1 MKLGSGNSMHRRAR
15 GGGIAK
21 GAWAPHDDPS
31 GSGWADPIN
40 ENQINYQKNII
51 PVLVNVIQDWVTD
64 DNKNRV
70 LSENSG
76 AITKEF
82 VQSCI
87 SDVNSM
93 LQGTYQPIHDGVN
106 AGQLGPSIDHELHG
120 VACNYQLALANY
132 IPVNYF
138 DNWLYKFDNCVRTP
152 ENTKKNSETNGFGVK
167 TPISFDIQSITS
179 GGNSIYQTEFNA
191 AKTALTNSRNKA
203 ASNYSTYTNQDM
215 LDIKNYGGLI
225 KTDGVLFYDAEHYYN
240 PTNLVAARTAV
251 GDADATAV
259 DTLDPYNALYL
270 DLANG
275 TTNSNQGNV
284 QISCQRVTNAFPG
297 LVIWIYDAGSVVN
310 FNSRGQAW
318 FPQHPSNGH
327 IWMQGGLSDLF
338 IGDSEDIDYQNTR
351 SEFIGTLL
359 HEFGHCF
366 GLRHSFD
373 GGTVISL
380 KPTLQA
386 GSIKRN
392 VIPIVQTPAVNE
404 TIDVSPDNG
413 HLNSQQVDVDTTFD
427 VTKYNTLSDTEKGFI
442 EYYYKRDLE
451 LKCNLF
457 QEQYNKEMTQKVS
470 SWFY

>member
-31 GSGWADPIN
+31 GTNWAEPTTQT
-40 ENQINYQKNII
+40 QINYQKNIV

-64 DNKNRV
+64 GNGNRV

-82 VQSCI
+82 VESCI

-93 LQGTYQPIHDGVN
+93 LQGTYQPKYQGVSC
-106 AGQLGPSIDHELHG
+106 GQLGPAIEHSLHG
-120 VACNYQLALANY
+120 VAGNYQLALANY

-138 DNWLYKFDNCVRTP
+138 DNWLYRHNTYVKTP
-152 ENTKKNSETNGFGVK
+152 TETSTSGVK
-167 TPISFDIQSITS
+167 TPISFDIQSIS
-179 GGNSIYQTEFNA
+179 NDGGNSNFQTEFDA
-191 AKTALTNSRNKA
+191 AQDALKGAKA
-203 ASNYSTYTNQDM
+203 KATSNYSSYTNQDM

-225 KTDGVLFYDAEHYYN
+225 KTGGVLFYDVEHYYN
-240 PTNLVAARTAV
+240 PSTLVSARTAV

-259 DTLDPYNALYL
+259 DALDPFNALYL

-275 TTNSNQGNV
+275 GAEEVDGETVYNNAGTDEQSACNH
-284 QISCQRVTNAFPG
+284 VTNAFPG
-297 LVIWIYDAGSVVN
+297 LVVWIYDAGDVVMYG
-310 FNSRGQAW
+310 SRGNAS
-318 FPQHPSNGH
+318 FPTWDDNGS
-327 IWMQGGLSDLF
+327 IWMQGGYSNLF
-338 IGDSEDIDYQNTR
+338 IGDEEDIDYQNTR
-351 SEFIGTLL
+351 AEFIGTLL

-366 GLRHSFD
+366 GLRHAFD

-380 KPTLQA
+380 RPTLQD

-404 TIDVSPDNG
+404 T
-413 HLNSQQVDVDTTFD
+413 
-427 VTKYNTLSDTEKGFI
+427 
-442 EYYYKRDLE
+442 
-451 LKCNLF
+451 
-457 QEQYNKEMTQKVS
+457 
-470 SWFY
+470 